1 MYQYCTCTVPVRIL
15 PVSIAILDQY
25 VPNPQELR
33 EICPW
38 RCRSMYLSRYIPA
51 PPWDIF
57 RFVPESSFCFIVPSS
72 FSLSGTISTSLLF
85 SVARSNIHALQLC
98 TWYLYIYSS
107 ITRLLSF
114 YYRESTGSVH
124 FSKYNTVV
132 RSTCKFVKRIY
143 D

>member
-1 MYQYCTCTVPVRIL
+1 ML

-25 VPNPQELR
+25 VSNPQELS

-38 RCRSMYLSRYIPA
+38 RCGSMYLSRYIPA

-98 TWYLYIYSS
+98 TWYLYS
-107 ITRLLSF
+107 LSPE
-114 YYRESTGSVH
+114 YCRSTRESTGSVH

-132 RSTCKFVKRIY
+132 RSTLSNVDTSRRGFRTHALQKFNS
-143 D
+143 